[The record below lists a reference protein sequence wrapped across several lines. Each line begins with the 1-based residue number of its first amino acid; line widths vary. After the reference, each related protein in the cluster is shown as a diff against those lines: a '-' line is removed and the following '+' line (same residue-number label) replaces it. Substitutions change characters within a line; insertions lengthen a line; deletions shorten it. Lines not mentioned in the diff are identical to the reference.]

1 MDAASNNISYTT
13 DKINESVNKFQDDN
27 RRVLEKGADT
37 FRKYQEQINKT
48 TQEISNNA
56 IELQKNVFEIYQLS
70 YAQFFDRAFENYNKS
85 QTQTKILQRFHEL
98 VESCPFVDFI
108 RDCQNCWK

>member
-1 MDAASNNISYTT
+1 M
-13 DKINESVNKFQDDN
+13 NKFQDDN
-27 RRVLEKGADT
+27 RRVLEKSADT

-70 YAQFFDRAFENYNKS
+70 YAQFFDRAFENYNNS
-85 QTQTKILQRFHEL
+85 LELRQRYHNDFMSWWNHVHSWTL
-98 VESCPFVDFI
+98 FGIVRIVENNES
-108 RDCQNCWK
+108 K